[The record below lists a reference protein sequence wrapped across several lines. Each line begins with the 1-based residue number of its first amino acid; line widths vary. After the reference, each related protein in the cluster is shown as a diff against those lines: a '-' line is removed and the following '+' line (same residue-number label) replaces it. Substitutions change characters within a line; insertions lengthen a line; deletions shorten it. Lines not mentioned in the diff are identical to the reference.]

1 MKTLRPGTTMTSVHG
16 AFAAALMSL
25 GLLAGCAH
33 DSPGPLAP
41 TSSSSSVPDLS
52 GIYTLTIDRG
62 SCDAAQQFPDTVRTR
77 TYVATVRQYGREL
90 GVDLAGAEF
99 ANGLSHFG
107 GHVGSADA
115 MFSLNSGSV
124 TPWDYSDPALPDVAE
139 RLPDGFLS
147 FSGAA
152 IAMLVPGGLSGTL
165 NGSFT
170 IYDALAVGGGPVR
183 SQCHSNAHKFA
194 LMRKAA

>member
-1 MKTLRPGTTMTSVHG
+1 MKTLRPG
-16 AFAAALMSL
+16 AFAAAFMSF
-25 GLLAGCAH
+25 GLLAGCAD
-33 DSPGPLAP
+33 DSTAPLAP
-41 TSSSSSVPDLS
+41 TSSSSPLPDLS

-77 TYVATVRQYGREL
+77 TYVATVRQYGHEL
-90 GVDLAGAEF
+90 RVDLEGAEF

-107 GHVGSADA
+107 GYVRSADA
-115 MFSLNSGSV
+115 MFELNSGSV
-124 TPWDYSDPALPDVAE
+124 TPWDTSDPALPDVAE

-147 FSGAA
+147 FSGSA

-165 NGSFT
+165 YGTFT
-170 IYDALAVGGGPVR
+170 IYEALAVGGGPVR
-183 SQCHSNAHKFA
+183 SQCHSDAHRFA